1 MPTGRDAGK
10 LPGKTNSGVSSADA
24 GAAVIT
30 DLEDEL
36 AGFGP
41 TPISGSNQTT
51 MRGMN
56 ERLVLHLLRRSG
68 TMTKAEATRA
78 TGLSPNAVSM
88 IFRKLEDEGFLQRG
102 EPVRGR
108 VGQPSIPMRLN
119 PAVRHYIGLKIGRHS
134 YDAVIADFTGAVRA
148 RQTERHAY
156 PTPASAED
164 FIRSAIRPLL
174 RAARLRRSDIAAA
187 SVAMPG
193 ELWHWL
199 EDFGAPHAEMRAW
212 RDFDASTAF
221 GKVLPGPIS
230 VENDATAACRAELTF
245 GPSRR
250 HRDSVYFF
258 VGAFIGGGIVLNGSV
273 FTGARGTS
281 GGFGPMRI
289 PDEPGGTRL
298 VDHASLAVLER
309 LVREAGEDPKVLYD
323 GQPGWDTLEP
333 IVGPWITRA
342 ARSLAHAVVS
352 TLAVID
358 VEGVVIDGALPP
370 GIRSRLVTEVQ
381 EQFDQLDQQ
390 GVIRP
395 KIEEGSFGAVA
406 RALGAAAYHIS
417 TDYMVDQNRFGR

>member
-1 MPTGRDAGK
+1 
-10 LPGKTNSGVSSADA
+10 
-24 GAAVIT
+24 
-30 DLEDEL
+30 
-36 AGFGP
+36 
-41 TPISGSNQTT
+41 

-68 TMTKAEATRA
+68 ALTKAEATRV

-88 IFRKLEDEGFLQRG
+88 IFRKLEGEGFLLRG

-108 VGQPSIPMRLN
+108 VGQPSIPMSLN
-119 PAVRHYIGLKIGRHS
+119 PAARYYLGFKIGRHS
-134 YDAVIADFTGAVRA
+134 YDAVIADFTGTVRA

-156 PTPASAED
+156 PTPASAEA
-164 FIRSAIRPLL
+164 FIRRSLRGLL
-174 RAARLRRSDIAAA
+174 SSARLRRSDIASAGI
-187 SVAMPG
+187 AMPG

-199 EDFGAPHAEMRAW
+199 DNFGAPHAEMAAW
-212 RDFDASTAF
+212 RDFDATVAF
-221 GKVLPGPIS
+221 GRFLPAPIS

-245 GPSRR
+245 GPARR
-250 HRDSVYFF
+250 HRDNVYFF

-309 LVREAGEDPKVLYD
+309 LVRQAGHDPAALYD
-323 GQPGWDTLEP
+323 GQRSWDALEP
-333 IVGPWITRA
+333 VVGPWIRRS
-342 ARSLAHAVVS
+342 ARSLAHAIVS

-370 GIRSRLVTEVQ
+370 SIRARLVTEVR
-381 EQFDQLDQQ
+381 EQFDELDLQ

-395 KIEEGSFGAVA
+395 EIEEGSFGSVS
-406 RALGAAAYHIS
+406 RALGAAAYRIS
-417 TDYMVDQNRFGR
+417 TDYMVDQNRLGQSV

>member
-1 MPTGRDAGK
+1 
-10 LPGKTNSGVSSADA
+10 
-24 GAAVIT
+24 
-30 DLEDEL
+30 
-36 AGFGP
+36 
-41 TPISGSNQTT
+41 

-56 ERLVLHLLRRSG
+56 ERLVLHLLRRSD
-68 TMTKAEATRA
+68 TLTKAEATRA
-78 TGLSPNAVSM
+78 TGLSANAVSM
-88 IFRKLEDEGFLQRG
+88 IFRKLEEEGFLLRG
-102 EPVRGR
+102 EPLRGR

-119 PAVRHYIGLKIGRHS
+119 PAARHYLGFKIGRHS
-134 YDAVIADFTGAVRA
+134 YDAVIADFTGTVRA

-156 PTPASAED
+156 PTPASAEA
-164 FIRSAIRPLL
+164 FIRAAFPPLL
-174 RAARLRRSDIAAA
+174 RKARLRRSDIAAA

-199 EDFGAPHAEMRAW
+199 DDFGAPHAEMAAW
-212 RDFDASTAF
+212 RDFDATAAF
-221 GKVLPGPIS
+221 AQVLPGPIS
-230 VENDATAACRAELTF
+230 VENDATAACRAELIF
-245 GPSRR
+245 GPDRR

-309 LVREAGEDPKVLYD
+309 LVREGGHDPAALYG
-323 GQPGWDTLEP
+323 GQPGWDALEP
-333 IVGPWITRA
+333 VVGPWIARS

-370 GIRSRLVTEVQ
+370 SVRSRLVTEVR
-381 EQFDQLDQQ
+381 EQFDLLDQQ

-395 KIEEGSFGAVA
+395 KIDEGSFGSVA